1 MKNLF
6 ILLFLWFIFSGLTTN
21 HFLHTTNFK
30 DGDIIF
36 QSSTKGQ
43 GLAIQIATGSKYSHV
58 GLLFKE
64 GSKFYVYEAV
74 QPVKKTELK
83 EWIARG
89 DHQAY
94 VVKRLKEGDKI
105 LNAEKITQLK
115 SECSKHLGKNY
126 DLYFEWSD
134 DKMYCS
140 ELVWKVYKKATS
152 IELGKLQKLKEFN
165 LTNPV
170 VQTKL
175 KERYGEHIPMEEKVI
190 SPGAIFESNLLN
202 VVK

>member
-1 MKNLF
+1 MKKLF
-6 ILLFLWFIFSGLTTN
+6 ALFFLWFIFSGLTTHEVLN
-21 HFLHTTNFK
+21 TYNLK

-58 GLLFKE
+58 GMIFKE
-64 GSKFYVYEAV
+64 GGKVYVYEAV

-115 SECSKHLGKNY
+115 SECTKHLGKNY
-126 DLYFEWSD
+126 DLYFEWTD

-140 ELVWKVYKKATS
+140 ELVWKVYKATTS
-152 IELGKLQKLKEFN
+152 IEIGKLQKLKEFN
-165 LTNPV
+165 LTNTIV
-170 VQTKL
+170 KAKL
-175 KERYGEHIPMEEKVI
+175 KERYGESIPMEEKVI
-190 SPGAIFESNLLN
+190 SPGAIFESNLLDG
-202 VVK
+202 VK